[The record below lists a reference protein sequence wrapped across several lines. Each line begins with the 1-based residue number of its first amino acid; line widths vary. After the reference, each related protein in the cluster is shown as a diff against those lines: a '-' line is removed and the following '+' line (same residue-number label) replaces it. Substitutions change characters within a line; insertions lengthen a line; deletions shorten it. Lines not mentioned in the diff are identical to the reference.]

1 MSMNNERKNERMKDL
16 TDLKKIVETLNGIDL
31 QRVKEIVDEQLQFDY
46 EKPENFMLHEKTD
59 DYLYEVYMNDNS
71 KITFCIGKKAYKEYQ
86 ENKRAVS
93 IYRKTKDLFPER
105 ELLIERV

>member
-1 MSMNNERKNERMKDL
+1 MRNLDE
-16 TDLKKIVETLNGIDL
+16 LKKIISTLDGIDL
-31 QRVKEIVDEQLQFDY
+31 NRVKDLVDQQLEDEY
-46 EKPENFMLHEKTD
+46 YKKENFMLHEKID
-59 DYLYEVYMNDNS
+59 NFLYEVYMNDHS

-86 ENKRAVS
+86 QNKQAVS

>member
-1 MSMNNERKNERMKDL
+1 MRNLDE
-16 TDLKKIVETLNGIDL
+16 LKKIISTLDGIDL
-31 QRVKEIVDEQLQFDY
+31 NRVKDLVDQQLEDEY
-46 EKPENFMLHEKTD
+46 YKKENFMLHERID
-59 DYLYEVYMNDNS
+59 NFLYEVYMNDNS

-86 ENKRAVS
+86 QNKQAVS